1 MFKFW
6 KALPEWAQWVLY
18 LPCVLISSAGAGLL
32 VSLPMLIGLVFWG
45 KPSKVSVVIFSSLS
59 AFVATTVFYW
69 AAFYLAPRGKK
80 IAGGILYVVMMLLW
94 VLTFIRITYEWSQGI
109 STLEY
114 KSIAELSQ
122 SLIGISWGSFLFIS
136 AFRNND
142 EKQL

>member
-6 KALPEWAQWVLY
+6 KALPEWAQWVIY
-18 LPCVLISSAGAGLL
+18 LPCVFISSAGAGLL
-32 VSLPMLIGLVFWG
+32 ASLPMLIGWVLWG
-45 KPSKVSVVIFSSLS
+45 NPSKVSVIIFSSLS
-59 AFVATTVFYW
+59 ALVATTVFYW

-80 IAGGILYVVMMLLW
+80 IAGGILYAAMMFLW

-109 STLEY
+109 TPVNYKDIATLC
-114 KSIAELSQ
+114 Q
-122 SLIGISWGSFLFIS
+122 TLIGITWGSFLFIS